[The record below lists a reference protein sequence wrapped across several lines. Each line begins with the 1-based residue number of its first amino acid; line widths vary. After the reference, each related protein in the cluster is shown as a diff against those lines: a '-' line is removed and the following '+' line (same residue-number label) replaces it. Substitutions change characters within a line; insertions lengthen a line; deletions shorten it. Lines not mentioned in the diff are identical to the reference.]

1 MHPLISQVVPV
12 FIPSSFV
19 ETGGW
24 PGPYETLR
32 AQGVALAWAIVL
44 ADDAIRYVLHHVQR
58 EWETEGIDW
67 KTCAL
72 QNLRERSPEPM
83 GTGTL
88 FRDNGETWLV
98 SLMHPDGLGPSRL
111 LLTPELERVFP
122 KGYRVALP
130 ERSRAFAF
138 ASDLDLEDADT
149 INNLVQRN
157 YSRGERPLSP
167 EIFCPNHLLAATPV
181 STT

>member
-1 MHPLISQVVPV
+1 MHPLISKVVPV

-24 PGPYETLR
+24 PGPYEALR
-32 AQGVALAWAIVL
+32 AQGVALAGPIVL

-111 LLTPELERVFP
+111 LLT
-122 KGYRVALP
+122 
-130 ERSRAFAF
+130 
-138 ASDLDLEDADT
+138 
-149 INNLVQRN
+149 
-157 YSRGERPLSP
+157 
-167 EIFCPNHLLAATPV
+167 AA
-181 STT
+181 

>member
-1 MHPLISQVVPV
+1 MHPLISKVVPV

-19 ETGGW
+19 ETGSW

-44 ADDAIRYVLHHVQR
+44 GDDAIQYVLHQVQC

-98 SLMHPDGLGPSRL
+98 SLMYPDGLGPSRL
-111 LLTPELERVFP
+111 LLAEELERLFP
-122 KGYRVALP
+122 KGYRVVLP

-138 ASDLDLEDADT
+138 ASHLDPEEADT
-149 INNLVQRN
+149 IDNLIQRN
-157 YSRGERPLSP
+157 YSGGERPLSP
-167 EIFCPNHLLAATPV
+167 EIFCPNDLLTATPV

>member
-19 ETGGW
+19 ETGSW
-24 PGPYETLR
+24 PGPYAILN
-32 AQGVALAWAIVL
+32 APGVALAWAIVL
-44 ADDAIRYVLHHVQR
+44 GDDAIQYVIHQVQR

-72 QNLRERSPEPM
+72 RNLRERSPEPM
-83 GTGTL
+83 STGTL
-88 FRDNGETWLV
+88 FRDNGEPWLI
-98 SLMHPDGLGPSRL
+98 SLMYPDGLGPSRL
-111 LLTPELERVFP
+111 LLTEELERLFP
-122 KGYRVALP
+122 KGYRVVLP

-138 ASDLDLEDADT
+138 ASHLDPEEADT
-149 INNLVQRN
+149 IDDLIHRN
-157 YSRGERPLSP
+157 YSRGDRPLSP
-167 EIFCPNHLLAATPV
+167 EIFCPDDLLTATPI